1 MPRLTTI
8 KNLIEAEKIKKIE
21 QETPTIPESER
32 ASSQCKPADHSIAD
46 SLFEEY
52 SDGRGVLIWK
62 GKRKRITDDEFSKF
76 SELMKDKGVNNEN

>member
-21 QETPTIPESER
+21 QETPRIPESER
-32 ASSQCKPADHSIAD
+32 ASSQCEPADHSMCD
-46 SLFEEY
+46 FLFEDY
-52 SDGRGVLIWK
+52 KDGKGLLRWK

-76 SELMKDKGVNNEN
+76 SEFIKGEIHEN

>member
-21 QETPTIPESER
+21 QETQTIPKEER

-46 SLFEEY
+46 SLFEDY
-52 SDGRGVLIWK
+52 SDGCGLLILK
-62 GKRKRITDDEFSKF
+62 GKRMRITDDEFSKF
-76 SELMKDKGVNNEN
+76 SKLMKENNNEN

>member
-32 ASSQCKPADHSIAD
+32 PSNQCEPADHSMCD
-46 SLFEEY
+46 FLFEDY

-62 GKRKRITDDEFSKF
+62 GNRKRIDDDELKQFR
-76 SELMKDKGVNNEN
+76 ECLIKDKGE

>member
-21 QETPTIPESER
+21 QETPRIPKEER

-46 SLFEEY
+46 SLFEDY
-52 SDGRGVLIWK
+52 TDGRGVLSWK
-62 GKRKRITDDEFSKF
+62 GKRIRITDEEFSKF
-76 SELMKDKGVNNEN
+76 SELMKGEL

>member
-32 ASSQCKPADHSIAD
+32 ASNQCEPADHSMCD
-46 SLFEEY
+46 FLFDDY
-52 SDGRGVLIWK
+52 TDGRGVLNWK
-62 GKRKRITDDEFSKF
+62 GKRILITDDEFSKF
-76 SELMKDKGVNNEN
+76 SELMKDKGE

>member
-32 ASSQCKPADHSIAD
+32 ASNQCEPADHSMCD
-46 SLFEEY
+46 FLFEDY
-52 SDGRGVLIWK
+52 KDGKGRLLWK
-62 GKRKRITDDEFSKF
+62 GKLYRLDAEQNKKF
-76 SELMKDKGVNNEN
+76 REMLLKDLEGEE

>member
-21 QETPTIPESER
+21 QETPTIPETER
-32 ASSQCKPADHSIAD
+32 PSNQCEPADHSMCD
-46 SLFEEY
+46 FLFEDY

-62 GKRKRITDDEFSKF
+62 GNRKRIDDDELKQFR
-76 SELMKDKGVNNEN
+76 ECLIKDKGE

>member
-32 ASSQCKPADHSIAD
+32 PSNKCEPADHSMCD
-46 SLFEEY
+46 FLFDDY
-52 SDGRGVLIWK
+52 TDGRGVLIWK
-62 GKRKRITDDEFSKF
+62 GKRKRVTDDMFSEFT
-76 SELMKDKGVNNEN
+76 ELMKEKGEIHEN

>member
-21 QETPTIPESER
+21 QETQTIPEEER
-32 ASSQCKPADHSIAD
+32 ASNQCEPADHSMCD
-46 SLFEEY
+46 FLFEEY
-52 SDGRGVLIWK
+52 SDGRGLLIWK

-76 SELMKDKGVNNEN
+76 SELMKGEEDEN

>member
-21 QETPTIPESER
+21 QETTIPKSER
-32 ASSQCKPADHSIAD
+32 ASSQCEPADHSIAD

-52 SDGRGVLIWK
+52 SDGRGLLIWK
-62 GKRKRITDDEFSKF
+62 GKRKRITDDKFSKF
-76 SELMKDKGVNNEN
+76 SEFMKDKGVNNEN

>member
-32 ASSQCKPADHSIAD
+32 PSNQCEPADHSMCD
-46 SLFEEY
+46 FLFDDY
-52 SDGRGVLIWK
+52 SDGRGMLILK
-62 GKRKRITDDEFSKF
+62 GKRKRIDDDELKQFR
-76 SELMKDKGVNNEN
+76 EYLIKDKGE

>member
-1 MPRLTTI
+1 MTRLTTI

-32 ASSQCKPADHSIAD
+32 ASNQCEPAYHSIAD

-52 SDGRGVLIWK
+52 SDGSGLLIWK

-76 SELMKDKGVNNEN
+76 SELMKGEI

>member
-32 ASSQCKPADHSIAD
+32 ASSQCEPADHSIAD

-76 SELMKDKGVNNEN
+76 SELMKGENNEN